1 MKRGVSIPDDPSDF
15 FERFL
20 PERFGDDESIPAA
33 EDSAGAAAF
42 EVLGAGVWAFRVR
55 SGTLAIERGKPT
67 DTRIQIALSPEDFH
81 AVFVAR
87 ARREAAGGGFSG
99 ASRDAFRPLF
109 AGARRSTPLDGA
121 AATLTFRLDH
131 EGTHRRLHVTPGAG
145 DRTTPRATVMLSL
158 DDFLALVGGR
168 AGVAM
173 LTLRGRIG
181 LRGDLAYA
189 TKLARLLSS
198 R

>member
-1 MKRGVSIPDDPSDF
+1 
-15 FERFL
+15 
-20 PERFGDDESIPAA
+20 
-33 EDSAGAAAF
+33 
-42 EVLGAGVWAFRVR
+42 
-55 SGTLAIERGKPT
+55 
-67 DTRIQIALSPEDFH
+67 
-81 AVFVAR
+81 
-87 ARREAAGGGFSG
+87 
-99 ASRDAFRPLF
+99 
-109 AGARRSTPLDGA
+109 
-121 AATLTFRLDH
+121 
-131 EGTHRRLHVTPGAG
+131 VTPGAG
-145 DRTTPRATVMLSL
+145 DRTTPRTTVMLSL

>member
-1 MKRGVSIPDDPSDF
+1 VKRGVSIPDDPSEF

-20 PERFGDDESIPAA
+20 PERFGDDESGPA

-42 EVLGAGVWAFRVR
+42 EVVGAGVWAFRVR
-55 SGTLAIERGKPT
+55 SGALAIERGKPA

-81 AVFVAR
+81 AVFVER
-87 ARREAAGGGFSG
+87 ARREAAAGGFSD

-109 AGARRSTPLDGA
+109 GGARRAAPPAGA

-131 EGTHRRLHVTPGAG
+131 DGTHRRLHVTPGAG
-145 DRTTPRATVMLSL
+145 DRTTPRTTVMLSL

-189 TKLARLLSS
+189 TKLARLLST